1 MFYWR
6 CWQFSFW
13 ARSLTEK
20 LVAEEERA
28 DNAEKELMLD
38 QNKRSKTAA
47 YTATRKIEQE
57 RNGYLG
63 EIAKRDADIS
73 GISKTQQ
80 QQF

>member
-1 MFYWR
+1 M
-6 CWQFSFW
+6 
-13 ARSLTEK
+13 
-20 LVAEEERA
+20 
-28 DNAEKELMLD
+28 
-38 QNKRSKTAA
+38 
-47 YTATRKIEQE
+47 EQE